1 MSDPDLLPC
10 QRHLFDMPRDVC
22 FMTAASWCPIPTSSV
37 ELGKIAVERKS
48 RPWELPGELQQE
60 QCEQA
65 RKAAAVLIGAL
76 PEDVAIIPSVGYGV
90 ATAAKALDLPA
101 GSTVIVLADDHTS
114 PVLEWSARSNDQAL
128 DIHTIRPGDD
138 HDWTAAVLDAIDRAA
153 KNGLALVSIS
163 NVHWS
168 DGGLIDIGA
177 VSDAARRH
185 GAKLL
190 IDATHAVGVLDMDV
204 TRLDPDFLL
213 FPTYKWLLGPYGRAF
228 LYIADRHHG
237 AVPLEQTMSGRK
249 RVRAEDPVY
258 FTDLDY
264 MPDARRF
271 DMGERDFFIS
281 LDMARHG
288 MELVHS
294 FGREKVEAR
303 LGQLTRQL
311 ARGIK
316 DAGLSVTVL
325 PENLRAPNILSLG
338 FPDGMPNDLAAALT
352 NRQVYTAPR
361 LGRLRVA
368 PHVYND
374 EQDCERFVGALGEAL
389 AETRAK

>member
-1 MSDPDLLPC
+1 MSSATPLPC
-10 QRHLFDMPRDVC
+10 QRHLFDIPRDVC
-22 FMTAASWCPIPTSSV
+22 FLTAASWCPIPKSSV
-37 ELGKIAVERKS
+37 EIGKSAVERKS
-48 RPWELPGELQQE
+48 RPWELSGDLQRE

-65 RKAAAVLIGAL
+65 RKAAAALIGAA
-76 PEDVAIIPSVGYGV
+76 PQNVAIIPSVGYGV

-114 PVLEWSARSNDQAL
+114 PVLEWSARSEDQEL
-128 DIHTIRPGDD
+128 DIRTVQPGTDR
-138 HDWTAAVLDAIDRAA
+138 DWTAAVLEAIESTAN
-153 KNGLALVSIS
+153 NGLALVSIS

-168 DGGLIDIGA
+168 DGGLIDIDA
-177 VSDAARRH
+177 VSAAARRH
-185 GAKLL
+185 GAELL
-190 IDATHAVGVLDMDV
+190 IDATHAVGVLDVDV
-204 TRLDPDFLL
+204 TRLDPGFLL

-228 LYIADRHHG
+228 LYIAERHHN

-264 MPDARRF
+264 VPDARRF

-288 MELVHS
+288 MELIHS

-303 LGQLTRQL
+303 LTDLTRRL
-311 ARGIK
+311 AESLEESRLPVTT
-316 DAGLSVTVL
+316 LS
-325 PENLRAPNILSLG
+325 ENLRAPNILSLG
-338 FPDGMPNDLAAALT
+338 FQIGMPAGLAEALAA
-352 NRQVYTAPR
+352 RKVYTAPR

-368 PHVYND
+368 PHIYND
-374 EQDCERFVGALGEAL
+374 EADCDRFVEALGEAM
-389 AETRAK
+389 AETATT

>member
-1 MSDPDLLPC
+1 MSTKTPLPC

-22 FMTAASWCPIPTSSV
+22 FMTAASWCPIPMSSV
-37 ELGKIAVERKS
+37 EIGKAAVERKS
-48 RPWELPGELQQE
+48 RPWELSDDLQKE

-65 RKAAAVLIGAL
+65 RKAAASLIGAA
-76 PEDVAIIPSVGYGV
+76 PGNVAIIPSVGYGV
-90 ATAAKALDLPA
+90 AAAAKALDLPA

-114 PVLEWSARSNDQAL
+114 PVLEWSARSDDARL
-128 DIHTIRPGDD
+128 DVRTVKPGAD
-138 HDWTAAVLDAIDRAA
+138 HDWTAAVLDEIDRAA
-153 KNGLALVSIS
+153 KSHLVLVSIS

-168 DGGLIDIGA
+168 DGGLIDMDA
-177 VSDAARRH
+177 VSGAARNL

-190 IDATHAVGVLDMDV
+190 IDATHAVGVLNMDV
-204 TRLDPDFLL
+204 SRLDPDFLL

-228 LYIADRHHG
+228 LYIAERHHD

-264 MPDARRF
+264 VPDARRF

-294 FGREKVEAR
+294 FGQGKVEAR
-303 LGQLTRQL
+303 LADLTR
-311 ARGIK
+311 RISTGIEE
-316 DAGLSVTVL
+316 AGLPVTVL

-338 FPDGMPNDLAAALT
+338 FPNGMPDGLAESLI
-352 NRQVYTAPR
+352 RRKVYTAPR

-368 PHVYND
+368 PHIYND
-374 EQDCERFVGALGEAL
+374 EADCNYFTEAL
-389 AETRAK
+389 RETLDEAGAV

>member
-1 MSDPDLLPC
+1 
-10 QRHLFDMPRDVC
+10 
-22 FMTAASWCPIPTSSV
+22 MTAASWCPIPKSSV
-37 ELGKIAVERKS
+37 EIGKAAVERKS
-48 RPWELPGELQQE
+48 RPWELAGSLQEE

-65 RKAAAVLIGAL
+65 RKAAAALIGAAS
-76 PEDVAIIPSVGYGV
+76 ENVAVIPSVGYGV

-114 PVLEWSARSNDQAL
+114 PVLEWSARPEGGRLNVRTVA
-128 DIHTIRPGDD
+128 PGTD
-138 HDWTAAVLDAIDRAA
+138 HDWTAAVLEEIDKAA
-153 KNGLALVSIS
+153 KDNLALVSIS

-168 DGGLIDIGA
+168 DGGLIDMDA
-177 VSDAARRH
+177 VSIATREC
-185 GAKLL
+185 GSKLL

-204 TRLDPDFLL
+204 TRIDPDFLL

-228 LYIADRHHG
+228 LYIAERHHN

-264 MPDARRF
+264 VPDARRF

-294 FGREKVEAR
+294 FGRDEVEAR
-303 LGQLTRQL
+303 LVDLTRQISL
-311 ARGIK
+311 EIEK
-316 DAGLSVTVL
+316 SGLPVTVL
-325 PENLRAPNILSLG
+325 RENLRAPNILSLG
-338 FPDGMPNDLAAALT
+338 FPDGMPDGLAEALT
-352 NRQVYTAPR
+352 RRKVYTAPR
-361 LGRLRVA
+361 LGRLRIA

-374 EQDCERFVGALGEAL
+374 EADCDYFVEALGEAFREAGTL
-389 AETRAK
+389 